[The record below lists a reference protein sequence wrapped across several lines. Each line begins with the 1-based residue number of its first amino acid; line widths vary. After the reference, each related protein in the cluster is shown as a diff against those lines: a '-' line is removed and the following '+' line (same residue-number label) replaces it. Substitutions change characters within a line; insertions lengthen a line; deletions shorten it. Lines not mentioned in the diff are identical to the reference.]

1 MSTISVQSD
10 GVKSVFDLQVEEL
23 ISRIQLGE
31 DEDRK
36 HLEICKDLEDTF
48 KFLGAS
54 AIIFGSCGNNLAMKN
69 SDIDI
74 YLDCSK

>member
-1 MSTISVQSD
+1 M
-10 GVKSVFDLQVEEL
+10 KSVFDLQVEEL

-31 DEDRK
+31 DEYKK
-36 HLEICKDLEDTF
+36 HLEICNDLEATF
-48 KFLGAS
+48 KFLDAT
-54 AIIFGSCGNNLAMKN
+54 AIVFGSCGNSLALKN